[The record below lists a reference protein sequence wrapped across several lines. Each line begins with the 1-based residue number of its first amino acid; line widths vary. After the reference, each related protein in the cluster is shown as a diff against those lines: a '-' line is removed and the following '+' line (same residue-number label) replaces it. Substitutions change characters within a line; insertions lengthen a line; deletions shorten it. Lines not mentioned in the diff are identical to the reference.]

1 MIAAGCDVGS
11 LTTKA
16 VIFNNTRIVSHALIR
31 SSFDPAKSAGEVMAL
46 ALESAKLTMRDIG
59 FCVGTGY
66 GRDRIPFVHSAVSEI
81 ACHAKGA
88 HFLLPSVRTIIDI
101 GGQDCKATRLDEKG
115 GIVKFM
121 TNDKCASGTG
131 RFLEVMAKLL
141 GLDLSDLGEISSQS
155 RSPIT
160 LAATCT
166 AWAQAEVIVHLN
178 TGASKADLAAGIN
191 EAMATRVA
199 ILAKAVGL
207 EKDVCMTGGV
217 AKNIGVV
224 QAMEKQLNLPIR
236 RLRVDP
242 QIIGA
247 LGAAVIAKEKMEAKR
262 CM

>member
-1 MIAAGCDVGS
+1 MIVAGCDVGS

-16 VIFNNTRIVSHALIR
+16 VIFNNTRIISHALIR
-31 SSFDPAKSAGEVMAL
+31 SSFDPAKSATEVMDKAL
-46 ALESAKLTMRDIG
+46 DAAKLTMQDIG

-66 GRDRIPFVHSAVSEI
+66 GHARIPFVHKSVSEI

-88 HFLLPSVRTIIDI
+88 RYLLPSVRTIIDI
-101 GGQDCKATRLDEKG
+101 GGQDCKATRLDAKG
-115 GIVKFM
+115 NIVKFF

-141 GLDLSDLGEISSQS
+141 GLDLSELGEISAQS
-155 RSPIT
+155 RSPIN

-178 TGASKADLAAGIN
+178 TNTPKADLAAGIN
-191 EAMATRVA
+191 EAMAARVA
-199 ILAKAVGL
+199 ILAKAVGV

-224 QAMEKQLNLPIR
+224 QAMEKQLNVPIR

-247 LGAAVIAKEKMEAKR
+247 LGAAVIAKDKMGEK
-262 CM
+262 